1 MIKLLGVSMFGK
13 AVARGCLVHEERHC
27 LSTLINRE
35 HSTDSQTHSSHM
47 AIVYP
52 GDYHDAKMEVIP
64 PSKAIS
70 LVLFLYRRH

>member
-1 MIKLLGVSMFGK
+1 MFGK
-13 AVARGCLVHEERHC
+13 AVARGCLAHEERHC
-27 LSTLINRE
+27 FVDAHKQGNIPLTHRHIPLTL
-35 HSTDSQTHSSHM
+35 

-70 LVLFLYRRH
+70 LVSFVHRRH